1 MRRAV
6 LAAAVLALIWGAPAP
21 ARGQDSEGSPEFD
34 PLNHAYSVYLGSG
47 YYVSEGR
54 SLFVFRVAPKVRI
67 RSEEERSFGIRLRFN
82 ATLGFF
88 EFAPEDLIDL
98 EFPERIGTFA
108 FVPGVEFPIRVSPGW
123 TLMPF
128 LDFGVATDTGFHD
141 TSYVLGT
148 GARSRAEWRD
158 TRHVYALWNE
168 LVLARNT
175 TTSVRDGDDYTLFR
189 TDFEM
194 RGLVDFT
201 LAKRP
206 FDLGV
211 VAGADIFF
219 NAVVIDQLFDE
230 PKTVNRRYE
239 LGFTVGP
246 TEKWPMLRK
255 IVTVPR
261 LGVSYRFGE
270 GASSIRFIIR
280 TRY

>member
-1 MRRAV
+1 VRRSVLHLALLGV
-6 LAAAVLALIWGAPAP
+6 LAGAAGP
-21 ARGQDSEGSPEFD
+21 ARPQTSEGSPEFD

-54 SLFVFRVAPKVRI
+54 SLFVLRAAPKVRI
-67 RSEEERSFGIRLRFN
+67 RSEEEHPFGIRLRFN
-82 ATLGFF
+82 TTLGFF
-88 EFAPEDLIDL
+88 DFAPEDLADL

-108 FVPGVEFPIRVSPGW
+108 FVPGVEFPVKVYPSW

-128 LDFGVATDTGFHD
+128 LDLGVATDTEFHD
-141 TSYVLGT
+141 TSYVLGI

-158 TRHVYALWNE
+158 SRHVYALWNE
-168 LVLARNT
+168 LVLARHT
-175 TTSVRDGDDYTLFR
+175 TTSIRDGEDYTVFR

-201 LAKRP
+201 LARRP

-239 LGFTVGP
+239 LGLTVGP
-246 TEKWPMLRK
+246 TEKWQMLKK
-255 IVTVPR
+255 IVTAPR
-261 LGVSYRFGE
+261 LGISYRFGE